1 VSAKVFGSA
10 PQTKRCLGSRV
21 SFSQFVALLGIV
33 VMLTDDTETK
43 TNAGKPTLVT
53 VNNGSMA
60 ASAFRQPAWS
70 RRVLSK

>member
-1 VSAKVFGSA
+1 MSAKVFGSA

-21 SFSQFVALLGIV
+21 SFSQFVALLGNV

-53 VNNGSMA
+53 INNGSRA
-60 ASAFRQPAWS
+60 GVADF
-70 RRVLSK
+70 KEI